1 VVWYRVR
8 YGIGKGSQGATPLEI
23 FIMTFKTDFAAAMGQ
38 KDLSNPTEKLC
49 FDVMIETLCSA
60 LLADK
65 PESYQKAMLEH
76 IKTTGPNKA

>member
-1 VVWYRVR
+1 
-8 YGIGKGSQGATPLEI
+8 
-23 FIMTFKTDFAAAMGQ
+23 MTFQADFTATMAQ

-49 FDVMIETLCSA
+49 FDVMIETLLGN

>member
-1 VVWYRVR
+1 
-8 YGIGKGSQGATPLEI
+8 
-23 FIMTFKTDFAAAMGQ
+23 MTFQADFTTAMAQ

-49 FDVMIETLCSA
+49 FDIMLETLLGA
-60 LLADK
+60 LLGAK